1 MRTLP
6 ASGLIIA
13 EKYKLL
19 ELIGSGGMGEVYRAR
34 NTLIGRDVALK
45 LLNHDYVGD
54 ANLTARLFQEAKSAS
69 RIRHPGIVEVLDAGE
84 AETGPYLVMELLS
97 GRSAA
102 AILVRYGRFDLAAA
116 LSTAIPVLSTLGA
129 AHAVGV
135 VHRDLKPENIFF
147 HQDESGQISVKL
159 LDFGIAKL
167 LSPGGPTPK
176 TSTGI
181 VFGTPD
187 YLSPE
192 QAAGDG
198 EIDGRSDLFSLA
210 VVLYELITG
219 VRPFHAPTTIA
230 TAYRIAHAKAPPLA
244 TNGGPKHPMLDAIL
258 QRALSKRPEERHQS
272 ADELLAELAEIVPE
286 RDRIAALHRI
296 VGGREQDM
304 ETSGVRPAVAPPAK
318 RTRPN
323 EESAKLPINTRS
335 VGLTKR
341 SRYRPTPAQ
350 SAPASLTPVRPSQQS
365 TPVRPS
371 PARAAVQSKTPLG
384 TLRAIPPRFAEKCS
398 VRGSILRSLD
408 AHVVQQFGR
417 EAREEVAACLGPER
431 SADLVN
437 DTLQA
442 IVPYDLDLVA
452 AYIELVTRRYC
463 RGNNAWCRV
472 AGESAVGGEFAASFR
487 HLTREHEVEGIL
499 RRAVPLL
506 SRLFDFGRWEH
517 EAAERHTIR
526 ISDFEPAPLGLRWW
540 LLGVLDGLLASA
552 SQLHTLSVARG
563 DAAFA
568 PQLVLE
574 VSPRY

>member
-6 ASGLIIA
+6 ASGLVIA

-19 ELIGSGGMGEVYRAR
+19 EQIGSGGMGEVYRAR
-34 NTLIGRDVALK
+34 NTLIGREVALK
-45 LLNHDYVGD
+45 LLNHDYVDD
-54 ANLTARLFQEAKSAS
+54 ANLTARFFQEAKSAS
-69 RIRHPGIVEVLDAGE
+69 RIRHPGIVDVLDAGE
-84 AETGPYLVMELLS
+84 AETGPYLVMELLN

-102 AILVRYGRFDLAAA
+102 ALLVRFGRFDLAAGLA
-116 LSTAIPVLSTLGA
+116 TAIPVLSALSA

-147 HQDESGQISVKL
+147 HQDDSGQVDVKL

-167 LSPGGPTPK
+167 LSPAGPTPK

-192 QAAGDG
+192 QAAGDE

-210 VVLYELITG
+210 VVLYELLTG

-244 TNGGPKHPMLDAIL
+244 TNGGPEHPMLDAIL
-258 QRALSKRPEERHQS
+258 QRALSKRPDERHQG
-272 ADELLAELAEIVPE
+272 ADELLAELAKILPE
-286 RDRIAALHRI
+286 RDRVAALHRLA
-296 VGGREQDM
+296 GGREQDM
-304 ETSGVRPAVAPPAK
+304 ETSGVRAAVEPAAEI
-318 RTRPN
+318 TRPTQDSG
-323 EESAKLPINTRS
+323 ELPTNGSGIER
-335 VGLTKR
+335 TKR

-350 SAPASLTPVRPSQQS
+350 SPVELTPVQSRSRRS
-365 TPVRPS
+365 TP
-371 PARAAVQSKTPLG
+371 ARSSAARETVQGKTPPG
-384 TLRAIPPRFAEKCS
+384 TLRTIPPRFAEKCS
-398 VRGSILRSLD
+398 VRGSVLRSLD

-417 EAREEVAACLGPER
+417 DARDEITASLGPGR
-431 SADLVN
+431 SVDLSN

-452 AYIELVTRRYC
+452 AYIELVTRRLC

-472 AGESAVGGEFAASFR
+472 AGESAVSGEFAASFR
-487 HLTREHEVEGIL
+487 HLTHEGEVEGIL

-517 EAAERHTIR
+517 DEGDRHTVR

-540 LLGVLDGLLASA
+540 LLGVLDGLLATA
-552 SQLHTLSVARG
+552 SNMSRKFPSVWARIT
-563 DAAFA
+563 
-568 PQLVLE
+568 
-574 VSPRY
+574 SRS